1 MLDLTPMKIAWFL
14 VLMLPVYPGVAQTDE
29 PRDSDV
35 TERVDVDLVL
45 LDVTVLDK
53 RRAIV
58 TGLTKDDFVLR
69 IDDRKTPIVS
79 LDVHCP
85 KAPPSEPPAVGIGE
99 SNENWT
105 VLDRARR
112 IVLALDYRHL
122 ERIQRIEVLERV
134 REAVVRL
141 HRSKEQLMIVA
152 LTDFLRI
159 EQPWTTDIDVVLAS
173 LERMENDITLWEPPF
188 DHLHD
193 GTTFVELLDLVDLL
207 GLIEGEKIVV
217 LYSNWPSSSF
227 HYDEQFAEL
236 AARSAR
242 KRVSF
247 YPVWTRGLT
256 AYGTSRPLARLA
268 VETGG
273 RFTERTNDFSLG
285 YARAQRDSTCRYTI
299 GFHDSGKDPERERR
313 IVLRV
318 DRRGVRVFHHDRYAP
333 ADPKDTRTQVG
344 VAALALPGPYVSE
357 SVAVAVLPLRPT
369 GRRRW
374 EIVLAV
380 QATVAADDRVQV
392 RADIRRGNSR
402 WVRPSEARFAPF
414 SVSEPYRL
422 RSGDYV
428 ATATVFYPGE
438 TEPRAATTRIELP
451 VLEGD
456 GWLLVD
462 PIVLRALG
470 SGRVDAET
478 LEGTALEGD
487 PLLGRVPVLLQAF
500 SSDVLF
506 ATAQLCRYGDTKA
519 GGAATATVEVD
530 SAGQRIFNASTQMSF
545 ARKHGLRCQ
554 AIDQAL
560 PELRPGRY
568 DVTVRTRP
576 PSAPEIV
583 KRTSFVVT
591 LKPPQVRADR

>member
-1 MLDLTPMKIAWFL
+1 
-14 VLMLPVYPGVAQTDE
+14 
-29 PRDSDV
+29 
-35 TERVDVDLVL
+35 
-45 LDVTVLDK
+45 
-53 RRAIV
+53 
-58 TGLTKDDFVLR
+58 
-69 IDDRKTPIVS
+69 
-79 LDVHCP
+79 
-85 KAPPSEPPAVGIGE
+85 
-99 SNENWT
+99 
-105 VLDRARR
+105 
-112 IVLALDYRHL
+112 
-122 ERIQRIEVLERV
+122 
-134 REAVVRL
+134 
-141 HRSKEQLMIVA
+141 
-152 LTDFLRI
+152 I

-227 HYDEQFAEL
+227 HYDDQFAEL

-256 AYGTSRPLARLA
+256 AYGTSRSLARLA

-299 GFHDSGKDPERERR
+299 GFHDSGENPERERR
-313 IVLRV
+313 IILRV

-344 VAALALPGPYVSE
+344 VAALAWPAPYVSD
-357 SVAVAVLPLRPT
+357 SIAVAVLPLRPT

-374 EIVLAV
+374 EIALAV
-380 QATVAADDRVQV
+380 QATAVAEDRVQV

-414 SVSEPYRL
+414 SVAEPYRL

-428 ATATVFYPGE
+428 AAATVFYPGE

-451 VLEGD
+451 ALEGD

-470 SGRVDAET
+470 SGRVEAET
-478 LEGTALEGD
+478 LAGTALEGD
-487 PLLGRVPVLLQAF
+487 PLLGRVPILLQAS

-506 ATAQLCRYGDTKA
+506 VATHLCRYGDTEA
-519 GGAATATVEVD
+519 VEAVTATVEVA
-530 SAGQRIFNASTQMSF
+530 SAGESVFSASTRLMF
-545 ARKHGLRCQ
+545 AGKNRLDCQ
-554 AIDQAL
+554 AVDQAL
-560 PELRPGRY
+560 PELPPGRY
-568 DVTVRTRP
+568 AVTVRTRP
-576 PSAPEIV
+576 PASPEIV
-583 KRTSFVVT
+583 KRNSWVVMPA
-591 LKPPQVRADR
+591 PPVRTRTGTMEIESH

>member
-1 MLDLTPMKIAWFL
+1 MRVISNATLCLFL
-14 VLMLPVYPGVAQTDE
+14 ALAASPGGAQTDE

-53 RRAIV
+53 QREIV
-58 TGLTKDDFVLR
+58 SGLTKDDFVLR
-69 IDDRKTPIVS
+69 IDDRKTPIAS
-79 LDVHCP
+79 LDMQCP
-85 KAPPSEPPAVGIGE
+85 ETPATEPPAVSIGE
-99 SNENWT
+99 QGANWT
-105 VLDRARR
+105 APDRARR

-122 ERIQRIEVLERV
+122 ERTQRVEVLEQV
-134 REAVVRL
+134 RDAVARL

-159 EQPWTTDIDVVLAS
+159 EQPWTTEGDVALAT
-173 LERMENDITLWEPPF
+173 LERMEHDITLWEPPF

-193 GTTFVELLDLVDLL
+193 GPTFAELLDLTDLL

-217 LYSNWPSSSF
+217 LYSNWPSSGF

-236 AARSAR
+236 ASRAARE
-242 KRVSF
+242 RVSF

-256 AYGTSRPLARLA
+256 AYGTSRSLARLA

-299 GFHDSGKDPERERR
+299 GFYDSGKNLERVRR
-313 IVLRV
+313 VVLRV

-344 VAALALPGPYVSE
+344 VAALAWPAPYLSD
-357 SVAVAVLPLRPT
+357 SVKIAVVPVRPT

-374 EIVLAV
+374 ETVLAI
-380 QATVAADDRVQV
+380 QSTTAADERVQL

-414 SVSEPYRL
+414 SVSDSYRL

-428 ATATVFYPGE
+428 AAATVSYPGE

-451 VLEGD
+451 TLEGD
-456 GWLLVD
+456 GWLLVE
-462 PIVLRALG
+462 PIVLRSLG
-470 SGRVDAET
+470 AGRVEPERLD
-478 LEGTALEGD
+478 GTALEGD
-487 PLLGRVPVLLQAF
+487 PLLGRVPVLLQVPAGEA
-500 SSDVLF
+500 LF
-506 ATAQLCRYGDTKA
+506 ATTQLCRYGVSETADTVTTTLEVT
-519 GGAATATVEVD
+519 TADEP
-530 SAGQRIFNASTQMSF
+530 IFNASTRLKFTRSN
-545 ARKHGLRCQ
+545 GLHCG
-554 AIDQAL
+554 AVDHAL
-560 PELRPGRY
+560 PDLPAGRY
-568 DVTVRTRP
+568 QLTVRTRP
-576 PSAPEIV
+576 PASSEIV
-583 KRTSFVVT
+583 RQTSFVVA
-591 LKPPQVRADR
+591 PDARGHE

>member
-79 LDVHCP
+79 LDMQCSD
-85 KAPPSEPPAVGIGE
+85 APVSEPPAVGAGE
-99 SNENWT
+99 SNEKWIAP
-105 VLDRARR
+105 DRARH

-122 ERIQRIEVLERV
+122 ERTQRVEVLERV
-134 REAVVRL
+134 RDAVVRL

-159 EQPWTTDIDVVLAS
+159 EQPWTTDGDVALAT
-173 LERMENDITLWEPPF
+173 LERMESDITLWLPPF

-193 GTTFVELLDLVDLL
+193 GTTFVELLDLIDLL

-217 LYSNWPSSSF
+217 LYSNWPSSGF

-236 AARSAR
+236 ASRSAR

-256 AYGTSRPLARLA
+256 AYGTSRRLARLA

-299 GFHDSGKDPERERR
+299 GFYDSGENPERERR
-313 IVLRV
+313 VVLRV
-318 DRRGVRVFHHDRYAP
+318 GRRGVRVFHHDRYAP
-333 ADPKDTRTQVG
+333 GDPKDTRTRDG
-344 VAALALPGPYVSE
+344 VAVLAWPAPYLAD
-357 SVAVAVLPLRPT
+357 SVEVAVLPLRPT

-380 QATVAADDRVQV
+380 QATAASADRVQV

-428 ATATVFYPGE
+428 AAATVFYPGE

-451 VLEGD
+451 SLKGG

-470 SGRVDAET
+470 SGRVDPKT

-506 ATAQLCRYGDTKA
+506 ATAQLCRYGDTEA

-530 SAGQRIFNASTQMSF
+530 SIGERVFDATTQLSF
-545 ARKHGLRCQ
+545 PWRHGLHCQ

-560 PELRPGRY
+560 PELPPGRY
-568 DVTVRTRP
+568 DLTVRTRP

-583 KRTSFVVT
+583 KRTSFVLT
-591 LKPPQVRADR
+591 LEPRQARAN

>member
-1 MLDLTPMKIAWFL
+1 MKIAWFL

-79 LDVHCP
+79 LDMHCP
-85 KAPPSEPPAVGIGE
+85 GAPPSEPPAVGIGE
-99 SNENWT
+99 SNENWAA
-105 VLDRARR
+105 LDLARR

-122 ERIQRIEVLERV
+122 KRIQRVEVLERV

-159 EQPWTTDIDVVLAS
+159 EQPWTTDIDVVLAT

-193 GTTFVELLDLVDLL
+193 GTTFVELLDLIDLL

-217 LYSNWPSSSF
+217 LYSNWPSSGF

-299 GFHDSGKDPERERR
+299 GFHDSGENPERERR

-318 DRRGVRVFHHDRYAP
+318 DRRGVRVFHHNRYAP
-333 ADPKDTRTQVG
+333 ADPEDTRTQVG
-344 VAALALPGPYVSE
+344 VAALAWPGPYVSE

-380 QATVAADDRVQV
+380 QATAAADDRVQV
-392 RADIRRGNSR
+392 RADIRGGNSR

-478 LEGTALEGD
+478 LEGTVLEGD

>member
-1 MLDLTPMKIAWFL
+1 MSRIALFV
-14 VLMLPVYPGVAQTDE
+14 VLMLPVCPAAAQTDE

-58 TGLTKDDFVLR
+58 NGLTKDDFVLR

-79 LDVHCP
+79 LDMHCP
-85 KAPPSEPPAVGIGE
+85 DTPASEPPAVGIGE
-99 SNENWT
+99 SSTDWIAP
-105 VLDRARR
+105 DRARR
-112 IVLALDYRHL
+112 IVLALDYRHM
-122 ERIQRIEVLERV
+122 ERTQRVEVLERV
-134 REAVVRL
+134 RDAVARL

-159 EQPWTTDIDVVLAS
+159 EQSWTTDGDVALAT

-193 GTTFVELLDLVDLL
+193 GPTFAELLDLTDLL

-227 HYDEQFAEL
+227 NYDEQFAEL
-236 AARSAR
+236 ASRSAR
-242 KRVSF
+242 NRVTF

-256 AYGTSRPLARLA
+256 AYGTSRKLARLA

-299 GFHDSGKDPERERR
+299 GFHDSGEDPERERR
-313 IVLRV
+313 VVLRV

-344 VAALALPGPYVSE
+344 VAALAWPAPYVSD
-357 SVAVAVLPLRPT
+357 SVEVAVLPLRPT

-380 QATVAADDRVQV
+380 QATTAAVDRVQV

-402 WVRPSEARFAPF
+402 WVRPSESRFAPF
-414 SVSEPYRL
+414 SVAEPYRL

-428 ATATVFYPGE
+428 AAASVFYPGE
-438 TEPRAATTRIELP
+438 AEPRAATTRIELP
-451 VLEGD
+451 ALEGD

-462 PIVLRALG
+462 PIVLRARG
-470 SGRVDAET
+470 SGRVDPET
-478 LEGTALEGD
+478 LMGTALEKD
-487 PLLGRVPVLLQAF
+487 PLLGRTPVLLQAL
-500 SSDVLF
+500 SNDVLF
-506 ATAQLCRYGDTKA
+506 ATAQLCRYGDTEA
-519 GGAATATVEVD
+519 GGAVTATVEVD
-530 SAGQRIFNASTQMSF
+530 SLGERIFAASTRLSF
-545 ARKHGLRCQ
+545 LRKQGLHCQ

-560 PELRPGRY
+560 PELPPGRY
-568 DVTVRTRP
+568 ELTLRTRP
-576 PSAPEIV
+576 PGASEIV
-583 KRTSFVVT
+583 KRTSLVVE
-591 LKPPQVRADR
+591 LEPPQVTADR